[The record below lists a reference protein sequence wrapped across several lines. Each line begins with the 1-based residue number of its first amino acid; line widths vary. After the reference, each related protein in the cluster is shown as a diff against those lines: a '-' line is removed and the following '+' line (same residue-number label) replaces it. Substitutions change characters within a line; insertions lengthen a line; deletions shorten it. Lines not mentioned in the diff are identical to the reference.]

1 MAKQVEECVMPA
13 YYKNMYVVKDN
24 FYDSIESKFIVDRFT
39 AFEVEDSSKTIEICR
54 EFENKFD
61 NESGMQPYLFFSKEL
76 MIETGK
82 LMYSTF
88 IFLAIFIGL
97 IFFVT
102 TSSFL
107 YNKFYMDCQVDK
119 KKYEQLNKLGMTYNE
134 IKKLQLLRL
143 A

>member
-1 MAKQVEECVMPA
+1 M
-13 YYKNMYVVKDN
+13 
-24 FYDSIESKFIVDRFT
+24 DRFT

-54 EFENKFD
+54 EFENKFN

-76 MIETGK
+76 MIGTGK

-102 TSSFL
+102 TSSF
-107 YNKFYMDCQVDK
+107 YIINFIWIA
-119 KKYEQLNKLGMTYNE
+119 KLIRKSMNS
-134 IKKLQLLRL
+134 
-143 A
+143 

>member
-1 MAKQVEECVMPA
+1 
-13 YYKNMYVVKDN
+13 
-24 FYDSIESKFIVDRFT
+24 
-39 AFEVEDSSKTIEICR
+39 
-54 EFENKFD
+54 
-61 NESGMQPYLFFSKEL
+61 

-134 IKKLQLLRL
+134 IKKASTIEIGIVFCFLI
-143 A
+143 

>member
-1 MAKQVEECVMPA
+1 
-13 YYKNMYVVKDN
+13 
-24 FYDSIESKFIVDRFT
+24 
-39 AFEVEDSSKTIEICR
+39 
-54 EFENKFD
+54 
-61 NESGMQPYLFFSKEL
+61 

-134 IKKLQLLRL
+134 IKKLQRLRL
-143 A
+143 E